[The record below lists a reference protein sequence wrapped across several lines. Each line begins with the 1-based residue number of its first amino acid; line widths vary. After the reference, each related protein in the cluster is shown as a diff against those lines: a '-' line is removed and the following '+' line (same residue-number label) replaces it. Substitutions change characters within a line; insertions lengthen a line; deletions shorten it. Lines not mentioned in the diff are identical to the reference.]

1 MAAAEEGKDDA
12 ASDNL
17 KRDIRNEKRLRDD
30 VKGGR
35 EECILTQI
43 EGRSVLGRDRES
55 FRNFPGF
62 VDTSSPGS
70 SASLAEMDSKFS
82 PGKGSGFGRSKRARE
97 PLVDA
102 PAGPPRDSGE
112 AGRKQVLFLGHI

>member
-1 MAAAEEGKDDA
+1 MWHRVRLVLPSVGAFGKRHPGLPSVMAAAKEGRYDA
-12 ASDNL
+12 ASDDL

-62 VDTSSPGS
+62 VDTSSSPGS
-70 SASLAEMDSKFS
+70 SASLAKMDSKYS
-82 PGKGSGFGRSKRARE
+82 PGKGFKKGPESRS
-97 PLVDA
+97 
-102 PAGPPRDSGE
+102 
-112 AGRKQVLFLGHI
+112 

>member
-35 EECILTQI
+35 EECIHTQI

-70 SASLAEMDSKFS
+70 SASLAKMDSKYS
-82 PGKGSGFGRSKRARE
+82 PGKGLR
-97 PLVDA
+97 V
-102 PAGPPRDSGE
+102 
-112 AGRKQVLFLGHI
+112 